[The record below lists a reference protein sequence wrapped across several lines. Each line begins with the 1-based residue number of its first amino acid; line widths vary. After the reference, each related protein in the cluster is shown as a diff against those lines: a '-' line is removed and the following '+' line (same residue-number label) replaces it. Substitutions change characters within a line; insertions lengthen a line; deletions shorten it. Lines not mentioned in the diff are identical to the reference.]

1 MCTFKWMLHSQLSLL
16 FCRMKVRQDNEMLK
30 NYLKAAQDDITTLLD
45 EKRTL
50 MATIKSLQDQLTS
63 LSDVQLGQQDGKR

>member
-1 MCTFKWMLHSQLSLL
+1 
-16 FCRMKVRQDNEMLK
+16 MKVRQDNEMLK

>member
-1 MCTFKWMLHSQLSLL
+1 
-16 FCRMKVRQDNEMLK
+16 MLK